1 MLKYFIGRESNLN
14 HERPVFSDLLS
25 LVGELRVSLDAG
37 FFDHEQCVKIALT
50 LLYWSVM
57 PPLARSDYRMLCT
70 SEAIAY
76 LEYPLSHVEVSLAL
90 IEHLFYRTQF
100 NGFRLLDGVLKA
112 CTPER
117 LNRCFELLEE
127 GYVAG
132 QLSKEAYIHT
142 LTGHFREKHS
152 LLHELILLG
161 DVTKFKLY
169 VEALANLAEQGLLS
183 YQDFLQVFRYE
194 NTARYTAAAQAING
208 PSYAIFQLT
217 LAIFSATL
225 NPADHYRFISSRAN
239 MPRSPRRHN
248 DKSFHVQGNH
258 LISQQRQ
265 ALFNGFSAD
274 DKYAVVNQWF
284 DPTSKRRLE
293 QWLIP
298 LRDVLHS
305 HCFNSAVA
313 RFSPPVSPVGIFKH
327 SPSFDEEAMSPEDIA
342 ACLPRFLWPK

>member
-1 MLKYFIGRESNLN
+1 MLKHLIGRESQLN

-25 LVGELRVSLDAG
+25 LVGELRVRLNAG

-50 LLYWSVM
+50 LLYWSAM
-57 PPLARSDYRMLCT
+57 QPLASSEYRALCT

-76 LEYPLSHVEVSLAL
+76 LEYPLSHIEVPLVL
-90 IEHLFYRTQF
+90 IENLFYRTQF

-117 LNRCFELLEE
+117 LKGCFELLEE
-127 GYVAG
+127 GYAAG
-132 QLSKEAYIHT
+132 YLSQEAYVHT
-142 LTGHFREKHS
+142 LTGHFRDKHS

-183 YQDFLQVFRYE
+183 YQDFLQVFYFE

-208 PSYAIFQLT
+208 PSYGIFQLT

-225 NPADHYRFISSRAN
+225 NPVDYYRFISLRAH

-248 DKSFHVQGNH
+248 DKSFHAQGNH
-258 LISQQRQ
+258 LLTEQRQ
-265 ALFNGFSAD
+265 ALFNRMSAH
-274 DKYAVVNQWF
+274 DKYAVLNQCF
-284 DPTSKRRLE
+284 DPTSDRRLE

-298 LRDVLHS
+298 LREVLHLQR
-305 HCFNSAVA
+305 FIPAVA
-313 RFSPPVSPVGIFKH
+313 RFSPPVSPVSFFRH
-327 SPSFDEEAMSPEDIA
+327 SPSSNEEPMSPEDIA